1 MDPEYLATSRPTDKS
16 DVYSLGVVMLE
27 LLTGKK
33 PIERNRYIVTEV
45 RAALRSPDGVRAA
58 VDPVI
63 RDAPILAGVERFV
76 DLALRCVEQFPED
89 RPTMSEV
96 VKEIESILESVGLH
110 SRLTSMASTIYGE
123 SKVAVS
129 ESRHGEWTASLDMT
143 SSTFDSGDTEYLLRV
158 PVDHSS
164 GTCL

>member
-1 MDPEYLATSRPTDKS
+1 MQGYLDPEYYATHQPTDKS
-16 DVYSLGVVMLE
+16 DVYSFGVVMLE

-33 PIERNRYIVTEV
+33 PIEKNRYIVTEV

-63 RDAPILAGVERFV
+63 RDAPILEGVERFV
-76 DLALRCVEQFPED
+76 DLALRCVEQFSED

-96 VKEIESILESVGLH
+96 VKEIESILSSAGLD
-110 SRLTSMASTIYGE
+110 SRSTSMASTIYRG

-129 ESRHGEWTASLDMT
+129 ESRHSEWTASLEMSGT
-143 SSTFDSGDTEYLLRV
+143 TISSGDTGYLLGV
-158 PVDHSS
+158 PV
-164 GTCL
+164 LPK